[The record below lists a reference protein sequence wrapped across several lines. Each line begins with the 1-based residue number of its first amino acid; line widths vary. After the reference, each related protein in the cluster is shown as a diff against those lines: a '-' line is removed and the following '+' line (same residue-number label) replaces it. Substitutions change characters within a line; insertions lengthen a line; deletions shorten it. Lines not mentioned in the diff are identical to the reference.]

1 MARAEGTHLTLW
13 ESLASTPQPAPRL
26 LPERQAIAGFPGGYL
41 GAVNVR
47 PREAADQAAAEA
59 SLARH
64 NSLRVVRLG
73 ELVHPLNYT
82 MWRKVVPGVRLD
94 CGPPENRWHR

>member
-1 MARAEGTHLTLW
+1 
-13 ESLASTPQPAPRL
+13 
-26 LPERQAIAGFPGGYL
+26 
-41 GAVNVR
+41 VNVR

-82 MWRKVVPGVRLD
+82 MWRKVVPGSPAGLRSARKPLASLI
-94 CGPPENRWHR
+94 HRTVA